1 MSYFECPHCG
11 KQTHIF
17 LAGGGQKLAGELG
30 VPLLGKVPLQARM
43 ADLADD
49 GKPIVLAEPDSPAA
63 KALAQIAKA
72 VEAKVG
78 GKKVRLPILTG

>member
-1 MSYFECPHCG
+1 
-11 KQTHIF
+11 
-17 LAGGGQKLAGELG
+17 LG
-30 VPLLGKVPLQARM
+30 VPLLGKIPLQARM

-49 GKPIVLAEPDSPAA
+49 GQPIVLAEPDSPAA
-63 KALAQIAKA
+63 KALAAVTKE